1 MTEITKL
8 YAIAET
14 SLPEPIDLRLF
25 LDEEY
30 AQKHIRAE
38 KRREAKS
45 ATRLPNGAI
54 SRSMGM
60 LDVPEGWNSAE
71 ATE

>member
-1 MTEITKL
+1 M
-8 YAIAET
+8 
-14 SLPEPIDLRLF
+14 
-25 LDEEY
+25 
-30 AQKHIRAE
+30 RAHE
-38 KRREAKS
+38 RKQIKA

-71 ATE
+71 STE